1 MFSSYSKESAKL
13 AKDGVKIIIALGHSG
28 YPKDK
33 EIALNCPLVDV
44 IIGAHTH
51 SFLYTGTPPEP
62 DPVSGPYPTVI
73 EQANGKKVLIV
84 HAYERSKYLG
94 ELQLSVSKNR
104 FKNNPK
110 KFKFSIFNLFCFRAF
125 ILKFDKNG
133 NLLRWA
139 GAPIL
144 LDNKVEKD
152 PEMQQL
158 LDKYRPAVESLTLD
172 IAGVARVSLPRAQ
185 CVRECSLGN
194 MIADAR
200 VYARV
205 QQYSGPGWTDAAI
218 SVLNYG
224 AFRKSID
231 KGNITRFNLA
241 AVLPYNNA
249 LFRLDVPGHVIKA
262 ALERSVEAFPIVEG
276 PFANEFLQVSGLKVV
291 YDITRE
297 RGDRVS
303 AVKALCSNC
312 TLPIYEKLN
321 LTKIYGM
328 VVDHFQ
334 YNDGDGYTMFKVSL
348 EISTHNKRFSTS
360 H

>member
-1 MFSSYSKESAKL
+1 M
-13 AKDGVKIIIALGHSG
+13 AKDGVNIIIALGHSG
-28 YPKDK
+28 YLKDK
-33 EIALNCPLVDV
+33 EVARNCPLVDL
-44 IIGAHTH
+44 IIGAHSH
-51 SFLYTGTPPEP
+51 SFLYTGTPPDK

-73 EQANGKKVLIV
+73 EQANGKKVPIV
-84 HAYERSKYLG
+84 QVYERSKYLG
-94 ELQLSVSKNR
+94 ELQLSVSAMRFKMFQKSSDFNR
-104 FKNNPK
+104 F
-110 KFKFSIFNLFCFRAF
+110 SSV
-125 ILKFDKNG
+125 LKFDKNG
-133 NLLRWA
+133 NLLSWA
-139 GAPIL
+139 GSPIL
-144 LDNKVEKD
+144 LDNKIEKD

-158 LDKYRPAVESLTLD
+158 LNKYRPAVESLTKD
-172 IAGVARVSLPRAQ
+172 FAGVARVSLPRGQ

-205 QQYSGPGWTDAAI
+205 QQYDGPGWTDAAI

-224 AFRKSID
+224 AFRKSIE

-241 AVLPYNNA
+241 AVLPYNNT

-262 ALERSVEAFPIVEG
+262 ALERSVEAFPIYDG
-276 PFANEFLQVSGLKVV
+276 QRFANEFLQVSGLKVV
-291 YDITRE
+291 YDISRE
-297 RGDRVS
+297 RGDRVA

-334 YNDGDGYTMFKVSL
+334 VCIEEKHVINQQT
-348 EISTHNKRFSTS
+348 
-360 H
+360 